1 MADYKKY
8 GFLAQKQDD
17 KLVLRLRSLAG
28 NLTSEQL
35 RQIAD
40 IADEYGQGYIHLTT
54 RQGAEIPWINSA
66 DFDAVNG
73 QVQDRGLLAGASGGR
88 IRTIIACP
96 GAEVCKSGIMNSRA
110 TAVEI
115 DKSFFGREVPIKVKI
130 AVSGCPNSCAKPQ
143 ENDIGLVGVV
153 EPVIDADMCIS
164 CGICE
169 EACPVNAIEIVDDVP
184 VIDQSKCI
192 KDGKCMTACPQ
203 EAIKAGRK
211 GYNLYTGGKI
221 GRRPHLGQVVASY
234 IPEDQVIESVEK
246 VLAAFLVLRQD
257 GERIGDTIERIGL
270 EVFVNSIETRE
281 R

>member
-1 MADYKKY
+1 MSDYKKS
-8 GFLAQKQDD
+8 GFLSQKQDD

-54 RQGAEIPWINSA
+54 RQGAEIPWIKTS
-66 DFDAVNG
+66 DFEAVNDRVQG
-73 QVQDRGLLAGASGGR
+73 QNLPAGASGSR

-110 TAVEI
+110 TAIEI
-115 DKSFFGREVPIKVKI
+115 DRTFFGREVPIKVKS

-143 ENDIGLVGVV
+143 ENDIGLVGVM
-153 EPVIDADMCIS
+153 EPIIDADLCIG

-169 EACPVNAIEIVDDVP
+169 AACPIQAIEIIDDVA

-192 KDGKCMTACPQ
+192 KDGKCIAACPHD
-203 EAIKAGRK
+203 AIREGRK
-211 GYNLYTGGKI
+211 GYNLYAGGKI
-221 GRRPHLGQVVASY
+221 GRRPRLGQVIASY
-234 IPEDQVIESVEK
+234 IPEDQVNESIEK
-246 VLAAFLVLRQD
+246 VLSVFLDLRQE
-257 GERIGDTIERIGL
+257 GERIGDTIERVGL
-270 EVFVNSIETRE
+270 EAIVSELNKR
-281 R
+281 